1 MIAGGSATGL
11 SANGAWI
18 IRVLWPMMVASV
30 RLIRA
35 IVQGSSTSAQRDT
48 SEQIETLPRPLS
60 IVLNPLREQR
70 TIPIFEF
77 GLVCRAYL
85 VRL

>member
-1 MIAGGSATGL
+1 MADDGHE
-11 SANGAWI
+11 GAPYP
-18 IRVLWPMMVASV
+18 RDCP
-30 RLIRA
+30 
-35 IVQGSSTSAQRDT
+35 GSSTSAERDT

-70 TIPIFEF
+70 TIPIFDL

>member
-1 MIAGGSATGL
+1 
-11 SANGAWI
+11 
-18 IRVLWPMMVASV
+18 MMVARV

-35 IVQGSSTSAQRDT
+35 IVQGSSTFGRRAEGDT

-70 TIPIFEF
+70 TIPIFDL